1 MRKLVLVAAVA
12 VIVPCLGCGQF
23 FRASSVTA
31 SPDGGAH
38 VFSTKDVYAC
48 QVAQTG
54 EPVCTQAA
62 KH

>member
-1 MRKLVLVAAVA
+1 MRKLVLATAVA
-12 VIVPCLGCGQF
+12 LLFPCLGCGQF

-31 SPDGGAH
+31 SPDGSAH
-38 VFSTKDVYAC
+38 VFSTKDAYAC

-54 EPVCTQAA
+54 EPVCTQVA

>member
-1 MRKLVLVAAVA
+1 MHKLVLVVAVA
-12 VIVPCLGCGQF
+12 ALLSCLGCGQF

-31 SPDGGAH
+31 SPDGSAH
-38 VFSTKDVYAC
+38 VFSTKDVHAC

-54 EPVCTQAA
+54 EPVCTQVA